1 MKKTVKKYDIT
12 TIISSLKLSA
22 LLLGSSTFSR
32 CVITKPQ
39 TIHYSINVS
48 MLDGSGRDAALEAAK
63 GAFKMWEECNPGLVF
78 EESEEGMKITFT
90 DWLLLLDWLYGMEG
104 ITTRPFW
111 KNSEDRYHIRVSAYV
126 LRGHP
131 GRQVDKNRATN
142 VLAHEIGHTFGL
154 SHTSKRGHL
163 MRGAFGCV
171 LDWWNQML
179 GRVHD
184 RKQAFVVPERRD
196 SHGLGV
202 QKLV

>member
-1 MKKTVKKYDIT
+1 
-12 TIISSLKLSA
+12 
-22 LLLGSSTFSR
+22 
-32 CVITKPQ
+32 
-39 TIHYSINVS
+39 

-78 EESEEGMKITFT
+78 EESEKGMKITFM
-90 DWLLLLDWLYGMEG
+90 DWLLLRGWLYG
-104 ITTRPFW
+104 IIPRPFW

-126 LRGHP
+126 LRSHP
-131 GRQVDKNRATN
+131 GGQVDKSRATN
-142 VLAHEIGHTFGL
+142 VLAHEIGHMFGF
-154 SHTSKRGHL
+154 SHTGKKGHL
-163 MRGAFGCV
+163 MRGEYGRV

-202 QKLV
+202 QKLL